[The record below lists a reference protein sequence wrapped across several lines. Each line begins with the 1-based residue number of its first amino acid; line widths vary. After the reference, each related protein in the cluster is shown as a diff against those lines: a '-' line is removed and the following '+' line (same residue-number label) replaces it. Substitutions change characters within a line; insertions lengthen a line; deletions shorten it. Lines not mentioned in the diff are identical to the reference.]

1 MSTAD
6 QDTLPQPELHYAYNR
21 TDMWHQLYYGEDR
34 GIQQGTGCSWPINWD
49 HEDTLDTV
57 KNSAQRRDYQVVHR
71 VVNHSY
77 EFDLVIDWC
86 GYHVEDPAA
95 VVGLDDAIVYVYHD
109 GPLQSTQEDEPP
121 VGLYVNAVF
130 HYPEFAGSVGT
141 LHLDVQVI
149 MQDADQQPIFENT
162 YQYVLH
168 GDGTNQEL

>member
-34 GIQQGTGCSWPINWD
+34 GIQQGTGCAWPINWD
-49 HEDTLDTV
+49 HEDTLDTL

-109 GPLQSTQEDEPP
+109 GPLHSTQEDEPP

-130 HYPEFAGSVGT
+130 HYPEFAGTVGT

-162 YQYVLH
+162 YHYVLH